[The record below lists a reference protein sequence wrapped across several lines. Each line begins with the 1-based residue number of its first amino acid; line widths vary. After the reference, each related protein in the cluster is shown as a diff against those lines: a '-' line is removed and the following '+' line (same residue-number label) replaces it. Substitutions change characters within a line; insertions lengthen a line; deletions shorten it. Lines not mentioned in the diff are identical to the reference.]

1 MDASRGMWRKWCGED
16 VIQPEINQFESTV
29 WPMKAAGLISD
40 NINSFLDEQGKC
52 SVILTGGRRAA
63 RLYKAWSDLPA
74 FQQMT
79 TGMSF
84 YFGDERCV
92 PPDNAESNYGM
103 AMQTL
108 FSHGVPAGCSVFRME
123 ADATYQAAAAK
134 RYADLLPVSIDVLLL
149 GVGEDGHIASLFPN
163 NAALQECKRL
173 VVHITGPKP
182 PFERLT
188 ITPQIITKARLVFV
202 LEPGSVKAQVL
213 LTPLQSAVNYQQT
226 PVRLALKNATSLLDT
241 ALTEYI
247 F

>member
-1 MDASRGMWRKWCGED
+1 MKRPQIKQYNGTD
-16 VIQPEINQFESTV
+16 

-40 NINSFLDEQGKC
+40 DINNVLSEKGKC
-52 SVILTGGRRAA
+52 SLMLTGGRSAA
-63 RLYKAWSDLPA
+63 RLYKAWRDLPA

-79 TGMSF
+79 GVSF

-92 PPDNAESNYGM
+92 PPDHAESNYGM

-108 FSHGVPAGCSVFRME
+108 FPNGVPTGCAVFRME
-123 ADATYQAAAAK
+123 ADATDQEEAAL
-134 RYADLLPVSIDVLLL
+134 RYADLLPDLIDVLLL

-226 PVRLALKNATSLLDT
+226 PVRLALKNATWLLNVPFT
-241 ALTEYI
+241 QEQNERLS
-247 F
+247 

>member
-1 MDASRGMWRKWCGED
+1 M
-16 VIQPEINQFESTV
+16 QPEIKQFESTV
-29 WPMKAAGLISD
+29 WPMKVAGLISD

-79 TGMSF
+79 GVSF

-92 PPDNAESNYGM
+92 PPDHAESNYGM

-108 FSHGVPAGCSVFRME
+108 FQHGVPAGCSVFRME

-149 GVGEDGHIASLFPN
+149 GGWRRWSY
-163 NAALQECKRL
+163 R
-173 VVHITGPKP
+173 ITVS
-182 PFERLT
+182 
-188 ITPQIITKARLVFV
+188 Q
-202 LEPGSVKAQVL
+202 
-213 LTPLQSAVNYQQT
+213 
-226 PVRLALKNATSLLDT
+226 
-241 ALTEYI
+241 
-247 F
+247 